1 MRKQGLLAAV
11 LTLALAWASPAA
23 AETIAF
29 DTNGT
34 GAGGVMAASVF
45 DWAPGNSLII
55 ETSPTTA
62 TILFQANLN
71 VIQAAIGADFL
82 NGTNGPGSF
91 FTAVAAFNVTLSA
104 GGVNTVIPG
113 AGVLKIYADNERGN
127 NLTGLDFTTDAGAVE
142 ILSATLLS
150 GGGIFNFTAPSII
163 APQQLDQF
171 TSTQGAEP
179 GGDNYPG
186 VQTLSGTGAANIQA
200 TVNSFNSSYFLNLVA
215 GSTIAFTNSSQID
228 PYNQANPSGQFS
240 ANGIANGG
248 TAGVS
253 SVGPVNGL
261 GNNII
266 AQSDA
271 NTSFVNVAAV
281 PEPATLT
288 LLGLGLAGS
297 AAARRR
303 QKKAQQA

>member
-1 MRKQGLLAAV
+1 MRKQGILAAG

-23 AETIAF
+23 ADTILF
-29 DTNGT
+29 DVDGG
-34 GAGGVMAASVF
+34 GAAGVMAASVF

-62 TILFQANLN
+62 RILFQANLN
-71 VIQAAIGADFL
+71 VIQAAVGPDYL
-82 NGTNGPGSF
+82 NGAAGAGSW
-91 FTAVAAFNVTLSA
+91 FTAVAAFDVTLSA
-104 GGVNTVIPG
+104 GGVNTVVPG
-113 AGVLKIYADNERGN
+113 GGVLKIYADNERGN
-127 NLTGLDFTTDAGAVE
+127 NLTGLGFTTDAGAVE
-142 ILSATLLS
+142 ILSATLTS
-150 GGGIFNFTAPSII
+150 GGGVFNFIAPNII

-171 TSTQGAEP
+171 TSTQGVEP

-186 VQTLSGTGAANIQA
+186 VQTLSGTGAANVTA
-200 TVNSFNSSYFLNLVA
+200 TVNTFNSAYFLNLAA
-215 GSTIAFTNSSQID
+215 GTTIAFTNASQID
-228 PYNQANPSGQFS
+228 PYNQANPSAAFS
-240 ANGIANGG
+240 NNAIADGG

-253 SVGPVNGL
+253 SVGPINGL

-271 NTSFVNVAAV
+271 NTAFTGAAV

-297 AAARRR
+297 AMARRR
-303 QKKAQQA
+303 QKKAAKA

>member
-1 MRKQGLLAAV
+1 MRKYGLLA
-11 LTLALAWASPAA
+11 TGLALALWASPAA

-34 GAGGVMAASVF
+34 GAGGLMLASVF

-62 TILFQANLN
+62 RILFQANLN
-71 VIQAAIGADFL
+71 VIQAAAGSDFL
-82 NGTNGPGSF
+82 NGSNGAGSW
-91 FTAVAAFNVTLSA
+91 FTAVAAFDVTLSA
-104 GGVNTVIPG
+104 GGVNTVVPG
-113 AGVLKIYADNERGN
+113 GGVLKIYADDERGN
-127 NLTGLDFTTDAGAVE
+127 NLTGLDFTDGVE

-150 GGGIFNFTAPSII
+150 GGGIFNFTPPAII
-163 APQQLDQF
+163 APQDLDQF
-171 TSTQGAEP
+171 TSTAGAEP
-179 GGDNYPG
+179 GGNNYPG
-186 VQTLSGTGAANIQA
+186 VTTLSGTGAANITA
-200 TVNSFNSSYFLNLVA
+200 TVNSFNSNYFLNLIA
-215 GSTIAFTNSSQID
+215 GSTVAFTNASQID
-228 PYNQANPSGQFS
+228 PYSQANPSGQFS
-240 ANGIANGG
+240 NNGVANGG
-248 TAGVS
+248 TAGVG

-271 NTSFVNVAAV
+271 NTSFTGTTV

-303 QKKAQQA
+303 QKKAQQQA